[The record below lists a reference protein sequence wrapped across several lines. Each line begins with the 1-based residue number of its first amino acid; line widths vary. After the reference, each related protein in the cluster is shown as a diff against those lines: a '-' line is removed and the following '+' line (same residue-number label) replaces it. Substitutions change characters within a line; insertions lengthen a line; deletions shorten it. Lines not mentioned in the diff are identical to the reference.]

1 MTWLIDLVLH
11 STVVKAILGFL
22 VGWGAMAGYGWK
34 KKREG
39 KAEAKREAQLEDIE
53 NAKDIRERVAR
64 DLADE
69 LRKHEGRG
77 YRDEG

>member
-1 MTWLIDLVLH
+1 MMWIIDLILG

-22 VGWGAMAGYGWK
+22 VGWAAMAGYGWK

-39 KAEAKREAQLEDIE
+39 KTEAKREAQQEDIE
-53 NAKDIRERVAR
+53 NAEDIRKRVAR

-69 LRKHEGRG
+69 LRQHEGRG
-77 YRDEG
+77 YRD